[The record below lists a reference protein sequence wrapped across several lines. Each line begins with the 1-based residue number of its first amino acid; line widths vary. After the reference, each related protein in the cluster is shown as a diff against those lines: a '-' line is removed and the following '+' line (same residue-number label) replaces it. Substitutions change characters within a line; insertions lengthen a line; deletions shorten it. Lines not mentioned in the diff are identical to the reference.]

1 MKTTSTAKALHE
13 IAELTPKRSLVVL
26 FTDLLD
32 DPDKVD
38 ETVEALQHLK
48 HNKHEVVLFQ
58 VMDTQKE
65 MDLDFENRP
74 HELID
79 METGARLKLNPL
91 EIRDQYKKRLKE
103 HFNEIRMRCINLH
116 IDFVEVDVSQGV
128 TPILQQYLIQRQK
141 IG

>member
-1 MKTTSTAKALHE
+1 M
-13 IAELTPKRSLVVL
+13 VVL

-38 ETVEALQHLK
+38 EIVEALQHLK

-58 VMDTQKE
+58 VMDVQKE
-65 MDLDFENRP
+65 LDLELENRP

-79 METGARLKLNPL
+79 METGDRLRLNPL
-91 EIRDQYKKRLKE
+91 EIREEYKERLKE

-116 IDFVEVDVSQGV
+116 IDFIEVDVAEGV
-128 TPILQQYLIQRQK
+128 APILQQYLIQRQK